1 MSSLVTRKKSELSA
15 KLQRLQDRHDSLA
28 AALSS
33 SSSGAHDG
41 GALGGGG
48 GAPGAA
54 ISEAEWKAKYE
65 GVKSQLPAYKAMKQE
80 LAELEAE
87 VCLAIH

>member
-28 AALSS
+28 ATLN
-33 SSSGAHDG
+33 SSSGAHDDGAHG
-41 GALGGGG
+41 GAAGS
-48 GAPGAA
+48 AV
-54 ISEAEWKAKYE
+54 SEAEWKAKYE

-87 VCLAIH
+87 VRLGSLQ

>member
-15 KLQRLQDRHDSLA
+15 KLQRLHDRHDSLA

-33 SSSGAHDG
+33 SSRAHGG
-41 GALGGGG
+41 GAYAGGG

-54 ISEAEWKAKYE
+54 ISEVEWKAKYE

-87 VCLAIH
+87 VCLALH